1 MNRVIDKAM
10 HTFASHQYQ
19 KWSRIGGFLV
29 GNGVAYAMVQNDFPT
44 DSNGKRKKMTW
55 RDVYTSSLLHLGF
68 SILGFVTGPA
78 LPIVPILLTPGLLY
92 KLSDS
97 VPDQKVT
104 PKLQ

>member
-1 MNRVIDKAM
+1 MNHIVDKAM

-19 KWSRIGGFLV
+19 KWSRFGGFLV
-29 GNGVAYAMVQNDFPT
+29 GNGVAYAMIQNVFSI
-44 DSNGKRKKMTW
+44 DSNGKRQKMTW

-68 SILGFVTGPA
+68 SILGFMTGPV

-92 KLSDS
+92 KLADP
-97 VPDQKVT
+97 VPSQKVT